1 MDSITQIVLG
11 AAVGE
16 FVLGRKVGNK
26 AMLWGAIAGTIPDL
40 DVYQS
45 LIFDTLRANEL
56 HRGFSHSILFSV
68 IFAPILAWLVSHKEK
83 WTLALLIP
91 IILGFPLISISNIAV
106 KLGLIGVIGVILYFT
121 LKNNYTPSN
130 ASQKEWRNLMFW
142 SLITHPLLD
151 CHTTWGTQLFWPL
164 PYKLAWNNIFVVDP
178 LYTVPFLLCV
188 TAAMFYARESK
199 TRKWLNYTGIVLSTT
214 YMLWSLGVKWYTY
227 RIFEDNFEAKGI
239 IYSRLTTVPT
249 PANTFLWSATA
260 DGDSVLYTGLYSIFD
275 KDKNVDFISVP
286 TNHELLN
293 QVTDTTL
300 LNRLNFLSKDWYVV
314 SLDSNSYPIYSD
326 ARYGPMYI
334 EPNKPNYGF
343 GYQLVERGG
352 KWRAEQGDPPR
363 EKIKPM
369 LQILWN
375 RIWGKSS

>member
-106 KLGLIGVIGVILYFT
+106 KLGLMGVIGVILYFT

-352 KWRAEQGDPPR
+352 KWRAERGDPPR

>member
-16 FVLGRKVGNK
+16 VVLGRKVGNK

-56 HRGFSHSILFSV
+56 HRGFSHSILFS
-68 IFAPILAWLVSHKEK
+68 ILIAPVLAWLVSHKEK
-83 WTLALLIP
+83 WSLAILIT
-91 IILGFPLISISNIAV
+91 IILGFPLITVPSIAI
-106 KLGLIGVIGVILYFT
+106 KLVLMGVIVLVLYFI
-121 LKNNYTPSN
+121 LKGKYVASI
-130 ASQKEWRNLMFW
+130 ASQKEWTKLMFW

-151 CHTTWGTQLFWPL
+151 CHTTWGTQLLWPL

-178 LYTVPFLLCV
+178 LYTLPFLV
-188 TAAMFYARESK
+188 FVAAAMFYNRESTK
-199 TRKWLNYTGIVLSTT
+199 RKWLNYTGIILSTT
-214 YMLWSLGVKWYTY
+214 YMLWSLGVKWYTF
-227 RIFEDNFEAKGI
+227 RIFEDNLESKGI
-239 IYSRLTTVPT
+239 SYSRLTTVPT

-275 KDKNVDFISVP
+275 KDKNVDFLSVP

-314 SLDSNSYPIYSD
+314 SLDSTSYPIYSD
-326 ARYGPMYI
+326 ARYGPLYI

-343 GYQLVERGG
+343 GYRVLERDG
-352 KWRAEQGDPPR
+352 KWIVEQGESPR
-363 EKIKPM
+363 EKMKSS
-369 LQILWN
+369 LGILWN
-375 RIWGKSS
+375 RIWGK

>member
-106 KLGLIGVIGVILYFT
+106 KLGLMGVIGVILYFT

-227 RIFEDNFEAKGI
+227 RIFEDNLEAKGI

-343 GYQLVERGG
+343 RYQLVERGG
-352 KWRAEQGDPPR
+352 KWRAERGDPPR

-375 RIWGKSS
+375 RIWGKTS